1 MQAKHTLTRDVD
13 QLHTLVFEL
22 QSQVNVLKD
31 QLSLMKH
38 RLFGPKHESVDVNQ
52 IPLFESDEVQ
62 LVPVASENE
71 IVPKDTT
78 RPLPEKRSALR
89 VLRSLP
95 VKVEIVDLPEHQ
107 QHCDCCGSSM
117 ADRPL
122 ASGIDTGHPGHRHC
136 ALAIRSWCCGTG

>member
-62 LVPVASENE
+62 LVPVASQNE
-71 IVPKDTT
+71 IVP
-78 RPLPEKRSALR
+78 
-89 VLRSLP
+89 
-95 VKVEIVDLPEHQ
+95 VDL
-107 QHCDCCGSSM
+107 
-117 ADRPL
+117 
-122 ASGIDTGHPGHRHC
+122 HPKLTH
-136 ALAIRSWCCGTG
+136 LTP